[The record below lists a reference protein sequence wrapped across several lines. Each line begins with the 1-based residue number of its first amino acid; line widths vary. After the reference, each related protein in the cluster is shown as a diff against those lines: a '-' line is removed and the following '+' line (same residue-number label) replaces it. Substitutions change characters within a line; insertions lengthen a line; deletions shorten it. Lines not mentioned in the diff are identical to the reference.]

1 MNIHHFLFIKLKEYF
16 MSKPEMLALKTATCK
31 SISGKSTLTYQIGC
45 APDSTVHVRISKNS
59 DCER

>member
-1 MNIHHFLFIKLKEYF
+1 
-16 MSKPEMLALKTATCK
+16 MSNSENDPTMKVLKTATCK